1 MVNKVVVY
9 IDSIYTPENTM
20 YMYRSCIL
28 KNAHYR
34 PNADELKF
42 YGITGQWNL
51 DAKPLLNIP
60 CTLYTYTYINITG

>member
-1 MVNKVVVY
+1 
-9 IDSIYTPENTM
+9 M

-42 YGITGQWNL
+42 NGITGQWNL
-51 DAKPLLNIP
+51 DAKPLLNTP
-60 CTLYTYTYINITG
+60 WLYTYTYILNITG